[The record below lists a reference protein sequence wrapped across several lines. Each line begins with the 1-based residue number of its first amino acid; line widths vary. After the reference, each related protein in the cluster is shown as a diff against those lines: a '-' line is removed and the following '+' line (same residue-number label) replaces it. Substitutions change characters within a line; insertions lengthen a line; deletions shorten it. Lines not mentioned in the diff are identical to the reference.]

1 MKLKHGPL
9 TSNNFQHDPKN
20 PNSNNSKPNTMK
32 PTFAL
37 ASQAEPLFAE
47 MLSKSHVHPS
57 FLLFRAKT
65 ALTSLTPTLANE
77 SLKVQQPCHS
87 VTHLNSAASR

>member
-1 MKLKHGPL
+1 LTSDWCWTIQWLLYSKYLRSLQANEGCIKLKHGPL

-37 ASQAEPLFAE
+37 ASQAEPLFA
-47 MLSKSHVHPS
+47 
-57 FLLFRAKT
+57 
-65 ALTSLTPTLANE
+65 
-77 SLKVQQPCHS
+77 
-87 VTHLNSAASR
+87 